1 MVLLRAFPGRTLW
14 CPQTASSVYF
24 EISLMKIWAD
34 SARCQAGEK
43 RSRLTSAPKAGE
55 GNRLSLVKAGPRAA

>member
-24 EISLMKIWAD
+24 EISLMKIWA
-34 SARCQAGEK
+34 RCQAGEK

-55 GNRLSLVKAGPRAA
+55 RNRLSLVKAWPRAA